1 MAWFSA
7 LNPITAIKAIA
18 DVIKEPIKGWQDRK
32 TAKVAAKIVIQKI
45 QADTKKATAES
56 KLELAKQGV
65 QIQGDWDAR
74 AQEQMKTSWKD
85 EALMLVL
92 FFPVVVMFIAAVFAS
107 DAMIERMIRVVK
119 SLEEFPSWY
128 VIMLLG
134 IVAAVYG
141 LRWLIQPVVTKMQGR
156 KELIDK
162 IGD

>member
-92 FFPVVVMFIAAVFAS
+92 FFPVVVMFIAAVFAG